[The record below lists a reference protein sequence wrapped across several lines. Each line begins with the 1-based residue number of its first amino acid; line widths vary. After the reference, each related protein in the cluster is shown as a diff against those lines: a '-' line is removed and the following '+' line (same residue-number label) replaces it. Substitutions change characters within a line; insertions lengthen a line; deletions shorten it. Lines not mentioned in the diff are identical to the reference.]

1 MFKVSLQLQLE
12 KHSMVSKENLQ
23 LCVVYLTER
32 QEQIDELVRTKPLS
46 MENIHKLS
54 PYSTKYVIPYNQKK
68 AKQLGLV
75 LYNLS
80 NRQGGSEEAKALE
93 DSLISVGCDVLKLE
107 WSDIRE
113 LTSIVESS
121 LESRVKECSLLIVCI
136 MAHGS
141 RGVIYGSEG
150 KSLAV
155 NEILQVLDHILP
167 STIPMVCY
175 YYAEFQCKFL

>member
-1 MFKVSLQLQLE
+1 MR
-12 KHSMVSKENLQ
+12 
-23 LCVVYLTER
+23 TE
-32 QEQIDELVRTKPLS
+32 PLNI
-46 MENIHKLS
+46 ENIQKLS

-80 NRQGGSEEAKALE
+80 NRHGGSEEAKCLE

-107 WSDIRE
+107 WSDTRE

-150 KSLAV
+150 KSLSV
-155 NEILQVLDHILP
+155 NEILQVLDQILP

-175 YYAEFQCKFL
+175 YYAEFQYKFF

>member
-1 MFKVSLQLQLE
+1 MR
-12 KHSMVSKENLQ
+12 
-23 LCVVYLTER
+23 TE
-32 QEQIDELVRTKPLS
+32 PLNI
-46 MENIHKLS
+46 ENIQKLS
-54 PYSTKYVIPYNQKK
+54 PYSTKYVIPYNQRK
-68 AKQLGLV
+68 AKQFGLV

-80 NRQGGSEEAKALE
+80 NRHGGSEEAKALE
-93 DSLISVGCDVLKLE
+93 EFLISVGCDELKLE
-107 WSDIRE
+107 WSDARA

-121 LESRVKECSLLIVCI
+121 LKSRVKECSLLIVCI

-175 YYAEFQCKFL
+175 YYVEFQCKFF